1 MKTIPTRTS
10 VHDALDRMD
19 ALLDPSLGMLNVPP
33 GSATAKACQRDMAAI
48 RAAVNSNTAGVTEA
62 NVRLEMEHVLHTLD
76 GGRMMEMDGDRIVAT
91 VMGLVQRASLA
102 AGPSSP
108 WQNDRCEHGVC
119 DEEDEYDRRCT
130 AWQNAYRL
138 TNEPVT
144 TQGRVEY
151 WIQELRGKART
162 CRAVASAIDADPSVQ
177 IGTPQEVAGGINQD
191 ADAFDA
197 AATLIED
204 LAAGLAA
211 PAGEPPPF
219 TGYWRGG
226 NGVISCGTLR
236 IFSENFDTNPAND
249 VKAVI
254 VKWVCDTLNAAQ
266 QPSVVVGHD
275 ASSDAD
281 VPCVPATVPA
291 PFHPP
296 LHLVSHI
303 ASLIA
308 ADLLGQSKEEDRQ
321 LVALRLVELLVR
333 ANAHPC
339 CPPPADRTEV
349 QERQQL
355 GCAHCGTGIY
365 CVAPRHQ

>member
-1 MKTIPTRTS
+1 MKAIPTRTGI
-10 VHDALDRMD
+10 HDALERMD
-19 ALLDPSLGMLNVPP
+19 ALLDPSRGLLNLPP
-33 GSATAKACQRDMAAI
+33 GSATAKACQHDMATI
-48 RAAVNSNTAGVTEA
+48 RAAVDRNAGVTEA
-62 NVRLEMEHVLHTLD
+62 DVRLEIEHVLHTLD

-91 VMGLVQRASLA
+91 VMGLVQRAS
-102 AGPSSP
+102 P
-108 WQNDRCEHGVC
+108 
-119 DEEDEYDRRCT
+119 
-130 AWQNAYRL
+130 
-138 TNEPVT
+138 
-144 TQGRVEY
+144 
-151 WIQELRGKART
+151 
-162 CRAVASAIDADPSVQ
+162 
-177 IGTPQEVAGGINQD
+177 
-191 ADAFDA
+191 
-197 AATLIED
+197 
-204 LAAGLAA
+204 AAGLAA

-236 IFSENFDTNPAND
+236 IFSENFDTNPANH
-249 VKAVI
+249 VKAAI

-266 QPSVVVGHD
+266 QPGVAAGHD
-275 ASSDAD
+275 ASSHAD
-281 VPCVPATVPA
+281 VTCVPATAPA

-333 ANAHPC
+333 ANARPC

-365 CVAPRHQ
+365 YAAPRHQ

>member
-1 MKTIPTRTS
+1 
-10 VHDALDRMD
+10 MD
-19 ALLDPSLGMLNVPP
+19 ALLDPSLGLLNVPP
-33 GSATAKACQRDMAAI
+33 GSATAKACHRDMATI
-48 RAAVNSNTAGVTEA
+48 RAALDRNAGVTEA

-91 VMGLVQRASLA
+91 VMDLVQRASLA
-102 AGPSSP
+102 GGPSSP
-108 WQNDRCEHGVC
+108 WQNDRCDQGVC
-119 DEEDEYDRRCT
+119 DEEDDHDRRCT

-162 CRAVASAIDADPSVQ
+162 CHAVASAFNADPSVQ
-177 IGTPQEVAGGINQD
+177 IGTPEEVAGGIAQD
-191 ADAFDA
+191 AHAFDA
-197 AATLIED
+197 AAALIED
-204 LAAGLAA
+204 LAAELAA

-219 TGYWRGG
+219 TGHWRGG

-249 VKAVI
+249 VKAAI

-266 QPSVVVGHD
+266 QPGAAPRHD
-275 ASSDAD
+275 SSAD
-281 VPCVPATVPA
+281 TDVACAPAAVPA

-339 CPPPADRTEV
+339 CPPPVDRTEAR
-349 QERQQL
+349 ERQHL
-355 GCAHCGTGIY
+355 GCAHCGTGVY
-365 CVAPRHQ
+365 YAAPRRQ